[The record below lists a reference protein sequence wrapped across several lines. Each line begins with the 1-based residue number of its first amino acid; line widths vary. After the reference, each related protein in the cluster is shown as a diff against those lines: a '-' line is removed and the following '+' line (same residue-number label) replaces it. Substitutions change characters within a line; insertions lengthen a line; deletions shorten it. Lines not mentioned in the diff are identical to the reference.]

1 MSAFFLIFTGLM
13 GALHVYIWRRMV
25 KDTGVTGAVKR
36 WGNLVVALL
45 FMSLPLTMV
54 LSREL
59 SGPSAFWPSVLGF
72 SWLGLMFYVVVLLFV
87 FDLVRAAVL
96 LRDRLTASNTNAPP
110 DDASRRV
117 FLARTGA
124 ITTLASTGVIG
135 AYGLRAGL
143 GDIETVEVPVR
154 LSRLPQ
160 QLSGFRIAQLS
171 DVHIGDILGQRF
183 LRGVVEQTNRTKPD
197 LIAITGDLVDGSVEE
212 LGPAVAELA
221 KLKARHGVY
230 FVTGNHEYY
239 SGAESWIAFLRRL
252 GIVVLENQRV
262 SIGDRGDDGTNNRVS
277 FDLIGVP
284 DHHARPLKPNMQG
297 AALHR
302 DPERELVVLAHQP
315 VQVKD
320 AVAINAG
327 LQLSGHTHGGQ
338 MVPFNLLTSLVQPH
352 IAGLDHAGGNTQ
364 IYTSRGTGFW
374 GPPMRVLAPAEITSL
389 VLTP

>member
-1 MSAFFLIFTGLM
+1 MSGFFLIFTGLM
-13 GALHVYIWRRMV
+13 GSLHAYIWRRMV
-25 KDTGVTGAVKR
+25 KDTKLAGSRKLLATT
-36 WGNLVVALL
+36 LVVVLWL
-45 FMSLPLTMV
+45 SLPATMIA
-54 LSREL
+54 SRML
-59 SGPSAFWPSVLGF
+59 SGPGAFWPSVLGF
-72 SWLGLMFYVVVLLFV
+72 GWLGLMFYVVVLLFL
-87 FDLVRAAVL
+87 FDLVRATIL
-96 LRDRLTASNTNAPP
+96 LRDRLTASDTNAPP
-110 DDASRRV
+110 DNASRRV

-124 ITTLASTGVIG
+124 ITTLASSGVIG
-135 AYGLRAGL
+135 AYGLRSGL
-143 GDIETVEVPVR
+143 GDIETLEVPVR

-160 QLSGFRIAQLS
+160 QLSGFRIAQLT

-197 LIAITGDLVDGSVEE
+197 LIAITGDLVDGSVAE

-239 SGAESWIAFLRRL
+239 SGAADWIAFLRSL

-262 SIGDRGDDGTNNRVS
+262 SIGDGSAS

-284 DHHARPLKPNMQG
+284 DHHARPVAPNMQA

-320 AVAINAG
+320 AIAINAG

-338 MVPFNLLTSLVQPH
+338 MVPFNLLTALAQPH

-389 VLTP
+389 VLTT

>member
-1 MSAFFLIFTGLM
+1 
-13 GALHVYIWRRMV
+13 
-25 KDTGVTGAVKR
+25 
-36 WGNLVVALL
+36 
-45 FMSLPLTMV
+45 
-54 LSREL
+54 
-59 SGPSAFWPSVLGF
+59 
-72 SWLGLMFYVVVLLFV
+72 
-87 FDLVRAAVL
+87 
-96 LRDRLTASNTNAPP
+96 
-110 DDASRRV
+110 
-117 FLARTGA
+117 
-124 ITTLASTGVIG
+124 
-135 AYGLRAGL
+135 
-143 GDIETVEVPVR
+143 

-239 SGAESWIAFLRRL
+239 SGAESWIAFLRSL

-262 SIGDRGDDGTNNRVS
+262 SIGADGAGSRIG

-284 DHHARPLKPNMQG
+284 DHRAWPVAPDMQA

-302 DPERELVVLAHQP
+302 DVERELVVLAHQP

-320 AVAINAG
+320 AIAINAG

-389 VLTP
+389 VLTS

>member
-1 MSAFFLIFTGLM
+1 MTGFFLVFTGLM
-13 GALHVYIWRRMV
+13 AALHTYIWRRMV
-25 KDTGVTGAVKR
+25 KNTRLVGARKR
-36 WGNLVVALL
+36 WATTVVIALWL
-45 FMSLPLTMV
+45 ALPATMIA
-54 LSREL
+54 SRNL

-72 SWLGLMFYVVVLLFV
+72 GWLGLMFYVVVLLFL
-87 FDLVRAAVL
+87 FDI
-96 LRDRLTASNTNAPP
+96 LRVGLWLKHKLSRDKVNAPP
-110 DDASRRV
+110 DDASRRT

-143 GDIETVEVPVR
+143 GDIETLDVPVR
-154 LSRLPQ
+154 LSRLPH

-197 LIAITGDLVDGSVEE
+197 LIAITGDLVDGSVNE
-212 LGPAVAELA
+212 LGPTVAELA
-221 KLKARHGVY
+221 QLKARYGVY

-239 SGAESWIAFLRRL
+239 SGAADWIAFLRSL

-262 SIGDRGDDGTNNRVS
+262 SIGDGDVS
-277 FDLIGVP
+277 FDLLGVP
-284 DHHARPLKPNMQG
+284 DRHARPVTPNMQA

-302 DPERELVVLAHQP
+302 DEERELVVLAHQP

-320 AVAINAG
+320 AIAINAG

-352 IAGLDHAGGNTQ
+352 IAGLEQAGGNTQ

-389 VLTP
+389 VLTS